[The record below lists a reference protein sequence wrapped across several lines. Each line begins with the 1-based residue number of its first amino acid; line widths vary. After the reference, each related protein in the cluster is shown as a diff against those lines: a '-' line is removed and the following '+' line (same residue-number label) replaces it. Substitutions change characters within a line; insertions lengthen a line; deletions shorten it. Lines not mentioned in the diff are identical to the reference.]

1 MPAETLTPKN
11 YRPRLIE
18 GRLDTLMKAF
28 GCVEIT
34 GARWCGKTWTALS
47 RSASVTK
54 LDEPAERE
62 AATVDPKLALLG
74 ERPHLVDEWQEVPT
88 VWDAARRYVDDSGNA
103 RGSLLLTG
111 STSLPA
117 DKRKDVRHSGTGRI
131 ARLTMRPM
139 ALCESGDS
147 TAEVSLRSLLEG
159 EELAPA
165 RCSTDVEDIARLCCR
180 GGWPANIGMPDEVA
194 LETAGQYVRS
204 ALDVNVTEQ
213 RRSPE
218 IAEALMRAL
227 AVNEGQAATYKTLAK
242 DMAGEGRGVDDDTI
256 ASYLDLFG
264 RIHLIEQLHGW
275 EPPMGSKSRVRVKPK
290 RSFVDPSL
298 AAALLHATPSRL
310 LRDTQTLGLL
320 FESLVLR
327 DLRVFLSTYPG
338 LGNGVC
344 YYRDDKGLEV
354 DAIIE
359 YEGRWAGIE
368 VKLSDAKID
377 EGARSLNRLRD
388 RMSANGAARNAE
400 PVFLAVVVGKG
411 SLAYTRDDGVMVIP
425 ATLLGA

>member
-131 ARLTMRPM
+131 AR
-139 ALCESGDS
+139 
-147 TAEVSLRSLLEG
+147 
-159 EELAPA
+159 
-165 RCSTDVEDIARLCCR
+165 
-180 GGWPANIGMPDEVA
+180 
-194 LETAGQYVRS
+194 
-204 ALDVNVTEQ
+204 
-213 RRSPE
+213 
-218 IAEALMRAL
+218 
-227 AVNEGQAATYKTLAK
+227 
-242 DMAGEGRGVDDDTI
+242 
-256 ASYLDLFG
+256 
-264 RIHLIEQLHGW
+264 
-275 EPPMGSKSRVRVKPK
+275 
-290 RSFVDPSL
+290 
-298 AAALLHATPSRL
+298 
-310 LRDTQTLGLL
+310 
-320 FESLVLR
+320 
-327 DLRVFLSTYPG
+327 
-338 LGNGVC
+338 
-344 YYRDDKGLEV
+344 
-354 DAIIE
+354 
-359 YEGRWAGIE
+359 
-368 VKLSDAKID
+368 
-377 EGARSLNRLRD
+377 
-388 RMSANGAARNAE
+388 
-400 PVFLAVVVGKG
+400 
-411 SLAYTRDDGVMVIP
+411 
-425 ATLLGA
+425 

>member
-227 AVNEGQAATYKTLAK
+227 AVNEDTILMIGKGGIDGDVVKQAADAIYKRELIKGKVLETAPVSPREAAEALA
-242 DMAGEGRGVDDDTI
+242 
-256 ASYLDLFG
+256 
-264 RIHLIEQLHGW
+264 EQT
-275 EPPMGSKSRVRVKPK
+275 ESEVVQVIGSKFALYKRHPK
-290 RSFVDPSL
+290 EPKI
-298 AAALLHATPSRL
+298 
-310 LRDTQTLGLL
+310 
-320 FESLVLR
+320 VL
-327 DLRVFLSTYPG
+327 P
-338 LGNGVC
+338 
-344 YYRDDKGLEV
+344 K
-354 DAIIE
+354 
-359 YEGRWAGIE
+359 
-368 VKLSDAKID
+368 AKR
-377 EGARSLNRLRD
+377 A
-388 RMSANGAARNAE
+388 
-400 PVFLAVVVGKG
+400 
-411 SLAYTRDDGVMVIP
+411 
-425 ATLLGA
+425 

>member
-1 MPAETLTPKN
+1 
-11 YRPRLIE
+11 
-18 GRLDTLMKAF
+18 
-28 GCVEIT
+28 
-34 GARWCGKTWTALS
+34 
-47 RSASVTK
+47 
-54 LDEPAERE
+54 
-62 AATVDPKLALLG
+62 
-74 ERPHLVDEWQEVPT
+74 
-88 VWDAARRYVDDSGNA
+88 
-103 RGSLLLTG
+103 
-111 STSLPA
+111 
-117 DKRKDVRHSGTGRI
+117 
-131 ARLTMRPM
+131 MR
-139 ALCESGDS
+139 
-147 TAEVSLRSLLEG
+147 
-159 EELAPA
+159 
-165 RCSTDVEDIARLCCR
+165 
-180 GGWPANIGMPDEVA
+180 
-194 LETAGQYVRS
+194 
-204 ALDVNVTEQ
+204 
-213 RRSPE
+213 
-218 IAEALMRAL
+218 
-227 AVNEGQAATYKTLAK
+227 
-242 DMAGEGRGVDDDTI
+242 
-256 ASYLDLFG
+256 
-264 RIHLIEQLHGW
+264 
-275 EPPMGSKSRVRVKPK
+275 SKSRVRVKPK